1 MTGLLNSPW
10 GLARKCPRR
19 SAGCSGSRSYPV
31 AERTARILVH
41 CAIGRLPAD
50 GSDQLHRRRPRKPHC
65 PSQVRRLSAGVLPGR
80 HFAQR
85 CVSRTL
91 RLRPGY
97 LLLDILKAHPKGS
110 VFLALDLRAQSEV
123 GLCVLKQGR
132 QFYLFDSFGRD
143 MRTRLRHQAA
153 LSSAL
158 SLVLPTVS
166 IFRLTV
172 TVNSRLSTSR
182 Q

>member
-1 MTGLLNSPW
+1 MGQF
-10 GLARKCPRR
+10 
-19 SAGCSGSRSYPV
+19 YP
-31 AERTARILVH
+31 
-41 CAIGRLPAD
+41 AIYDEEGKLGYDRYTVPFELPAGVANLFD
-50 GSDQLHRRRPRKPHC
+50 GAVGTPRE
-65 PSQVRRLSAGVLPGR
+65 R

-91 RLRPGY
+91 TPTLRPGY

-132 QFYLFDSFGRD
+132 QFCLFDSFGRD

-158 SLVLPTVS
+158 SLVLPTPKVGEY
-166 IFRLTV
+166 F
-172 TVNSRLSTSR
+172 
-182 Q
+182 